1 MNMLSII
8 ACISKDNRAIGYQNR
23 LLYHLPSD
31 MVRFRELTTGHTIV
45 MGRRTFESLPNGA
58 LPHRRN
64 IVVSKSLKE
73 IDGGEVYP
81 TLEEALRA
89 AQGDTLSAQSN
100 TLSAQSDTLPAQ
112 DDTLSALKEDTGI
125 TCPEEIFIIGGASI
139 YQQALP
145 AARKLYLTIVDQE
158 PEQADTFFPAI
169 NYSAWEMKE
178 KEMRNENGLS
188 FSFLTYI
195 RK

>member
-1 MNMLSII
+1 MISII

-45 MGRRTFESLPNGA
+45 MGRKTFDSLPNGA

-89 AQGDTLSAQSN
+89 AQGN
-100 TLSAQSDTLPAQ
+100 TLSAP
-112 DDTLSALKEDTGI
+112 KEDTGI
-125 TCPEEIFIIGGASI
+125 ASPEEIFIIGGESI
-139 YQQALP
+139 YRQALP
-145 AARKLYLTIVDQE
+145 AARKLYLTIVDKE
-158 PEQADTFFPAI
+158 PEQADTFFPVI
-169 NYSAWEMKE
+169 DSSAWEVTE

>member
-1 MNMLSII
+1 MNMISII

-45 MGRRTFESLPNGA
+45 MGRKTFESLPNGA

-89 AQGDTLSAQSN
+89 AQGDTLSA
-100 TLSAQSDTLPAQ
+100 P
-112 DDTLSALKEDTGI
+112 KEATGI
-125 TCPEEIFIIGGASI
+125 ASPEEIFIIGGESI
-139 YQQALP
+139 YRQALP
-145 AARKLYLTIVDQE
+145 AARKLYL
-158 PEQADTFFPAI
+158 PAI
-169 NYSAWEMKE
+169 DCSTWEVTE

>member
-45 MGRRTFESLPNGA
+45 MGRKTFESLPNGA

-64 IVVSKSLKE
+64 IVVSRSMKE
-73 IDGGEVYP
+73 LEGCEVYP
-81 TLEEALRA
+81 NLEA
-89 AQGDTLSAQSN
+89 
-100 TLSAQSDTLPAQ
+100 
-112 DDTLSALKEDTGI
+112 ALKAAESPQET
-125 TCPEEIFIIGGASI
+125 FIIGGASI
-139 YQQALP
+139 YHQALP

-169 NYSAWEMKE
+169 NYSAWEMTE

>member
-1 MNMLSII
+1 MLSII
-8 ACISKDNRAIGYQNR
+8 ACISQTNRAIGYENR

-45 MGRRTFESLPNGA
+45 MGRKTFESLPNGA

-89 AQGDTLSAQSN
+89 AQNDTLSPPRKIQES
-100 TLSAQSDTLPAQ
+100 PAQ
-112 DDTLSALKEDTGI
+112 KKSSSLAER
-125 TCPEEIFIIGGASI
+125 ASI
-139 YQQALP
+139 ARPFLLP
-145 AARKLYLTIVDQE
+145 GNSISPSWNR
-158 PEQADTFFPAI
+158 
-169 NYSAWEMKE
+169 S
-178 KEMRNENGLS
+178 RNRQIP
-188 FSFLTYI
+188 FSQPSTV
-195 RK
+195 RSGK

>member
-1 MNMLSII
+1 MNMISII

-45 MGRRTFESLPNGA
+45 MGRKTFESLPNGA

-64 IVVSKSLKE
+64 IIVSKSLKE
-73 IDGGEVYP
+73 IDGAEVYP
-81 TLEEALRA
+81 SLEEALRA
-89 AQGDTLSAQSN
+89 AQGDTL
-100 TLSAQSDTLPAQ
+100 PAP
-112 DDTLSALKEDTGI
+112 KENTGI
-125 TCPEEIFIIGGASI
+125 ASPEEIFIIGGESI
-139 YQQALP
+139 YRQALP
-145 AARKLYLTIVDQE
+145 AARKLYLTLVDKK

-169 NYSAWEMKE
+169 NCSAWEVTE